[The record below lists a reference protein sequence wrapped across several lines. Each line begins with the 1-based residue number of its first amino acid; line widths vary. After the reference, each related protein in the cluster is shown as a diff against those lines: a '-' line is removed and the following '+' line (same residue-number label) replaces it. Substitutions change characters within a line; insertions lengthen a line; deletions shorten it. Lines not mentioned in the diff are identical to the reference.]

1 MRIFIADG
9 IFSNLFKLERVDF
22 NFVKIDFLEIEARIM
37 DMIFIIL
44 LKRFT

>member
-22 NFVKIDFLEIEARIM
+22 NFVNFTNQN
-37 DMIFIIL
+37 
-44 LKRFT
+44 RFP